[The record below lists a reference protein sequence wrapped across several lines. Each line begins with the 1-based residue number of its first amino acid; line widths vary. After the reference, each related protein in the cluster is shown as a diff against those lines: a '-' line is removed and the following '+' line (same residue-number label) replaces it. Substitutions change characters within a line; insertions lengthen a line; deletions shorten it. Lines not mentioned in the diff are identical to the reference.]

1 MFSTDKTHP
10 TLKDLNKRQ
19 NYTHI
24 KYKKNPIL
32 IYYDISFVMQDFV
45 PLTFM
50 FGPLPQFRL

>member
-10 TLKDLNKRQ
+10 TLKILIRDK
-19 NYTHI
+19 TT
-24 KYKKNPIL
+24 IL
-32 IYYDISFVMQDFV
+32 IYYDISFVMQDFGLSV